1 MINNETINYFD
12 VERQNNR
19 TLPNS
24 TLATQENEKS
34 TDNTKNKLIFYAQ
47 KNQFDDSILPQK

>member
-34 TDNTKNKLIFYAQ
+34 TDNTKNKLIFYA
-47 KNQFDDSILPQK
+47 